1 MKLAY
6 SHFNPISA
14 EELLTMLKTI
24 HDLLI
29 GNLWQPRKEQIKKLH
44 EQFELPAA
52 KLNSLKTTPKIAN
65 PNPVTI
71 IPQHNPI
78 APAQLTIHNEVSPIT
93 IPSAIIPPT
102 VQKQVPAKF
111 INKTEVAPTNK
122 PLSNKPLIADWH
134 TLQNSAVNC
143 EECNLWQHRT
153 HVVLERGNREAKW
166 MFIGDW
172 PSEQDDLHGKP
183 MQANSGELLDKMIAA
198 MQLDVENDVYI
209 TNIIKCRPA
218 GTRKPI
224 SDEIN
229 HCSNYLFSQIN
240 LIKPKIIITLG
251 SDAAQALLQRTTAI
265 NKLRQQVHY
274 YQDIPLIVTYHPA
287 DLLRTPHLKKGA
299 WEDLQLALST
309 FKQLS

>member
-1 MKLAY
+1 
-6 SHFNPISA
+6 
-14 EELLTMLKTI
+14 MLKTT

-29 GNLWQPRKEQIKKLH
+29 CNLWQPRKEQIEKLH

-52 KLNSLKTTPKIAN
+52 KLTSLKTIARIAG

-71 IPQHNPI
+71 TPPHNSV
-78 APAQLTIHNEVSPIT
+78 APAQLTIHNEVSHIT
-93 IPSAIIPPT
+93 TPLAITPPT

-111 INKTEVAPTNK
+111 INKTEVALASK
-122 PLSNKPLIADWH
+122 PLGNKTLIADWH
-134 TLQNSAVNC
+134 SLQNSAANC
-143 EECNLWQHRT
+143 EECNLWHHRT
-153 HVVLERGNREAKW
+153 HVVIERGNRKAKW

-198 MQLDVENDVYI
+198 MQLDVENEVYI
-209 TNIIKCRPA
+209 TNIVKCRPT
-218 GTRKPI
+218 GTRKPT

-240 LIKPKIIITLG
+240 LIKPQIIITLG
-251 SDAAQALLQRTTAI
+251 SDAAQSLLQITTAI

-274 YQDIPLIVTYHPA
+274 YQNIPLIVTYHPA
-287 DLLRTPHLKKGA
+287 DLIRTPHLKKGA

-309 FKQLS
+309 FK